1 MIFGDWGENLLGVV
15 KESSTA
21 VAISWRLRITTILNL
36 IYDVS
41 LIGTLVEGILA
52 HIVCVEKLVQVFILF
67 VIVLIEVLARDWKLL
82 AISRTRCV
90 WSKPPPELL
99 CIILDKHVKSRYWK
113 CFIRKGL
120 MFTCMDA
127 FCFPSSPSAACPVCQ
142 RAMASTEATRTRS
155 ARPIRIGFTGTAA
168 IGLFRPPDVCYHVSL

>member
-1 MIFGDWGENLLGVV
+1 MINGDWGENLFRVV

-21 VAISWRLRITTILNL
+21 VAISGRLRITTILNW

-41 LIGTLVEGILA
+41 LLGIIVEGILA

-67 VIVLIEVLARDWKLL
+67 GIVLIEILARDWKLL
-82 AISRTRCV
+82 AISRRRCV
-90 WSKPPPELL
+90 RSKPSPEFL
-99 CIILDKHVKSRYWK
+99 CIILDKHVKSPYWK
-113 CFIRKGL
+113 WKDL

-127 FCFPSSPSAACPVCQ
+127 SGVPASPSAACPVCQ
-142 RAMASTEATRTRS
+142 RAMASTEATITRS
-155 ARPIRIGFTGTAA
+155 ARPIRIGFTGMAA